1 MSYLDERDLAFL
13 LYDWLDAERLTRH
26 PRFAEHSRETFDAVL
41 DVSAKLAASRFATHY
56 KKADQN
62 EPVLDGETVRVIPEI
77 KQALTAAAE
86 MGLFAADFASEV
98 GGLQLPKL
106 VQTASMAHFMAANI
120 ATAAYVMLTMA
131 NARLLCAFGT
141 PAQIEIFALP
151 QIEGRWL
158 GTMCLSEPQAG
169 SSLADITTRAVPD
182 GDDTL
187 GPRYR
192 LSGSKMWISG
202 GDQNISENIVHLV
215 LAKIPDA
222 SGALLPGVGGI
233 SLFAVPKILPDGTRN
248 DIAVA
253 GLNHKMGYR
262 GTTNCLLNF
271 GEGTRHRPAGAA
283 GAIGYRIG
291 EAGSGLALMFQM
303 MNEARISVG
312 LGAAALAV
320 RGYRQSLG
328 YARER
333 PQGRP
338 LIGGSKDPAARQRP
352 IIEHA
357 DVRRMLLAQ
366 KSYAE
371 GALALILYCAELID
385 QETTAATPQD
395 KARAAALLGL
405 LTPVAKSWPSEFGL
419 AANDLA
425 IQIHGGYGY
434 TRDFDV
440 EQIYR
445 DNRLNPIHEGTHG
458 IQAID
463 LLGRKIL
470 RDREQALELL
480 GDKIEQTA
488 AMAEKHVQ
496 LGDLAITLREAWAEA
511 RATIAVLASLDDPAQ
526 ALVNASVF
534 LSGFG
539 HVVVAWLWLDQASAV
554 TARLDEQDSFAR
566 GKLRA
571 CRYFF
576 EAELPKAQQQFAF
589 VATLN
594 TTAGLMPLDE
604 F

>member
-1 MSYLDERDLAFL
+1 MSFLDERDLSFW
-13 LYDWLDAERLTRH
+13 LYDWLDAEQLTGR
-26 PRFAEHSRETFDAVL
+26 PRFAEHSRETFNAVL
-41 DVSAKLAASRFATHY
+41 DLSAKLAASHFATHY
-56 KKADQN
+56 KKSDRI
-62 EPVLDGETVRVIPEI
+62 EPALDGETVHVLPEI
-77 KQALTAAAE
+77 GQALKAAAD
-86 MGLFAADFASEV
+86 MGLFAADFDSKV

-106 VQTASMAHFMAANI
+106 VQTASMAHFMGANI
-120 ATAAYVMLTMA
+120 ATSAYVMLTQA
-131 NARLLCAFGT
+131 NARLICNFGT
-141 PAQIEIFALP
+141 PAQIDAFALP
-151 QIEGRWL
+151 QIEGRWF

-182 GDDTL
+182 GEDGL

-192 LSGSKMWISG
+192 LAGTKMWISG
-202 GDQNISENIVHLV
+202 GDQDISENIVHLV

-233 SLFAVPKILPDGTRN
+233 SLFIVPKQLPDGTRN

-262 GTTNCLLNF
+262 GTSNCLLNF
-271 GEGTRHRPAGAA
+271 GEGTRHRPSGEA
-283 GAIGYRIG
+283 GAIGYRVG
-291 EAGSGLALMFQM
+291 ETGSGLTQMFQM

-312 LGAAALAV
+312 LGAAALAA
-320 RGYRQSLG
+320 RGYRQSLI

-338 LIGGSKDPAARQRP
+338 LVAKDPTAKQRP
-352 IIEHA
+352 IVEHP
-357 DVRRMLLAQ
+357 DVKRMLLAQ
-366 KSYAE
+366 KAYAE
-371 GALALILYCAELID
+371 GSLALILYCARLID
-385 QETTAATPQD
+385 REETGQTD
-395 KARAAALLGL
+395 DERVRAEALLGL

-440 EQIYR
+440 EQLYR

-470 RDREQALELL
+470 RDRGRALALL
-480 GDKIEQTA
+480 GE
-488 AMAEKHVQ
+488 EV
-496 LGDLAITLREAWAEA
+496 E
-511 RATIAVLASLDDPAQ
+511 ATIARARQISRLTDLAGLLDESWHAVGETVEALSALDDPAG
-526 ALVNASVF
+526 ALLNASNF
-534 LSGFG
+534 LTGFG
-539 HVVVAWLWLDQASAV
+539 HVVVGWLWLDQACALL
-554 TARLDEQDSFAR
+554 AKGGELDAFAR

-571 CRYFF
+571 CRYHC
-576 EAELPKAQQQFAF
+576 EAELPKARQNLAF
-589 VATLN
+589 VASLN
-594 TTAGLMPLDE
+594 TTAGLAPLDE